1 MYFLKFQ
8 QLNNCR
14 IISGPSFLEAT
25 KLMTKRDF
33 KEHLF
38 VHWSRKFKEL
48 CTVIMADGRIVI
60 FLHSYEVIK
69 KILSS
74 MLTILVIDP
83 KKHGWNIEYSKEK
96 VMNIMLLCLHPDNI

>member
-25 KLMTKRDF
+25 KLMTKPDF
-33 KEHLF
+33 NEHLF

-48 CTVIMADGRIVI
+48 CTVIMADGRTVI

-69 KILSS
+69 KLFVQHADYFSNR
-74 MLTILVIDP
+74 P
-83 KKHGWNIEYSKEK
+83 KET
-96 VMNIMLLCLHPDNI
+96 